1 MGKSVNESEVGDMP
15 GGEGV
20 AVAESQSILI
30 RLFYF
35 ELFFHVPND
44 TNKNTNNYFCRMEVY
59 PLTSS

>member
-1 MGKSVNESEVGDMP
+1 MP